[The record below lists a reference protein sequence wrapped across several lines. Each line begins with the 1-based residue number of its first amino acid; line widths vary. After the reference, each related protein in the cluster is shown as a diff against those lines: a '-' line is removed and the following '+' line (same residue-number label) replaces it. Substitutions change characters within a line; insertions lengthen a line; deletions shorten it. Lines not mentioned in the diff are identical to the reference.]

1 MWWLLGLAE
10 GEGGGAGRLWLL
22 ALGAYCA
29 LSTLLLYRPQLLSWL
44 RPRKPDVAFSVRYG
58 AHRGGAGERVENTM
72 AAFSHA
78 VRCGCSLLE
87 LDVRLTADRQVAVI
101 HDANMLRTTGKDV
114 AVSSCAFADLPL
126 AMTRLPAPPPFSA
139 AGVVTSVQQPAAG
152 SEEEREQLG
161 VPLLRD
167 VLRRFPQCVVNVDL
181 KEDSDALLQEA
192 ERVIEREQAW
202 QRVIWGS
209 FSHRMQQEM
218 ARRRPD
224 SHLFFSARAVLQLYA
239 AYFTGL
245 LPFLS
250 LQAQYLEIPFI
261 TASVRPAF
269 VSRLTPALGPRAASL
284 AVSLLSW
291 LGRRRALFSH
301 LSARGVHVI
310 VWVVNSEAELR
321 SVLELTGA
329 AGVMTDFPSRLQQLF
344 GLQGPRP

>member
-1 MWWLLGLAE
+1 MWWLLGLGGAE
-10 GEGGGAGRLWLL
+10 GGSAGRLWLL
-22 ALGAYCA
+22 ALGAYCL
-29 LSTLLLYRPQLLSWL
+29 LSSLLLWRPGLLSFL
-44 RPRKPDVAFSVRYG
+44 RPRRPDLAFSVRYG
-58 AHRGGAGERVENTM
+58 AHRGGAGERVENTLG
-72 AAFSHA
+72 AFSHA

-87 LDVRLTADRQVAVI
+87 LDVRLTADGQAAVI
-101 HDANMLRTTGKDV
+101 HDASTLRTSGKDV
-114 AVSSCAFADLPL
+114 QVSSCAFAELPL

-139 AGVVTSVQQPAAG
+139 PGVVTSVPQPAPG
-152 SEEEREQLG
+152 SEEEREQLA

-181 KEDSDALLQEA
+181 KDDSDALLTEV
-192 ERVIEREQAW
+192 ERVIDRESAW
-202 QRVIWGS
+202 PRVIWGS
-209 FSHRMQQEM
+209 FSHRMQAEM

-245 LPFLS
+245 LPFLP

-269 VSRLTPALGPRAASL
+269 VSRLTPALGPRGASL
-284 AVSLLSW
+284 AVSVLSW
-291 LGRRRALFSH
+291 LGRRRSLFAH

-321 SVLELTGA
+321 SVFELTGA
-329 AGVMTDFPSRLQQLF
+329 AGVMTDFPQRMQHVF
-344 GLQGPRP
+344 GLQAQRG